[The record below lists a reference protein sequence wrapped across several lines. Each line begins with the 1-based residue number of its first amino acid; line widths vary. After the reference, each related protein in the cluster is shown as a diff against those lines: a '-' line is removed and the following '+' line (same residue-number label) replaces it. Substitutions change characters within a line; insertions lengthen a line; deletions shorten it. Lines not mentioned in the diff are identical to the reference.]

1 MTFFKSVRFLKLLT
15 FQRQV
20 SRGHASFLI
29 LPPRPFLTFVT
40 LESSYSFL
48 ICWFIQQILTPT
60 FYFLLLLRWFF
71 KICFQHVTHVTN
83 VMRGHA
89 LVCGNVCGC
98 VGRCA
103 QVCLSM
109 RRYVRVCVG
118 VCWCGWVY
126 MSVHNCVW
134 VCMGLFGC
142 VWEWWDKYS
151 EYLLETRFLTSANYN
166 THPLRIFSI
175 FLFFCLFLQY
185 MNLTWTQN
193 KPNPN
198 CTQTLP
204 ELNSTQTWPKP
215 HANLTELNS
224 KIALNPTS
232 TLPKH
237 YLNLTQTWP
246 DLTWPNLKP
255 ET

>member
-71 KICFQHVTHVTN
+71 KLCFQHVTHVTN

-98 VGRCA
+98 GCGCA
-103 QVCLSM
+103 QVCAGVH
-109 RRYVRVCVG
+109 RCAWVCAGMCGSAWVCADVDGCTWVCIIVYGCAWGCSG
-118 VCWCGWVY
+118 VCG
-126 MSVHNCVW
+126 SGGINIQ
-134 VCMGLFGC
+134 
-142 VWEWWDKYS
+142 
-151 EYLLETRFLTSANYN
+151 N
-166 THPLRIFSI
+166 TYWRLDS
-175 FLFFCLFLQY
+175 
-185 MNLTWTQN
+185 
-193 KPNPN
+193 
-198 CTQTLP
+198 
-204 ELNSTQTWPKP
+204 
-215 HANLTELNS
+215 
-224 KIALNPTS
+224 
-232 TLPKH
+232 
-237 YLNLTQTWP
+237 
-246 DLTWPNLKP
+246 
-255 ET
+255 